1 VSQDGLPSPVSI
13 RRRVGPWPI
22 RYVFVPVLWEFLV
35 SWNDF
40 FFFGFDRCWCVV
52 VPWRVNWQNCLA
64 DSLSI
69 EICIS
74 HFSWVAA

>member
-1 VSQDGLPSPVSI
+1 MDLREVSQDGLPSPVSI

-40 FFFGFDRCWCVV
+40 FFLDWIGVGV
-52 VPWRVNWQNCLA
+52 L
-64 DSLSI
+64 LYLG
-69 EICIS
+69 E
-74 HFSWVAA
+74 

>member
-40 FFFGFDRCWCVV
+40 FFLDWIGVGV
-52 VPWRVNWQNCLA
+52 L
-64 DSLSI
+64 LYLG
-69 EICIS
+69 E
-74 HFSWVAA
+74 